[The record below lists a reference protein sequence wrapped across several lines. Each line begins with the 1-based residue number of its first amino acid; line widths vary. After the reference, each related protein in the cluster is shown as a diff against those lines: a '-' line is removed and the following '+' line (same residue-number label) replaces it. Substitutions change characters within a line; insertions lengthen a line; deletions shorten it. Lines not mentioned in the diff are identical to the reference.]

1 MKKLILGA
9 LALLTL
15 AGCGVSTPAVTTT
28 SSTTT
33 KASTPAKTTKASEAY
48 LVFTAD
54 SQESILVTVDGKQ
67 YQKETVQLKSTGS
80 MKELQEMAG
89 NIITLSPGTHQVRVT
104 KGGKQVYQQ
113 SVSINAQE
121 RKVIRLLAAGFF
133 VREGCVLPLKGR
145 KGGSHRS
152 FDVSTP
158 PHTALAGP

>member
-15 AGCGVSTPAVTTT
+15 AGCGVGNVSTNTISASTG
-28 SSTTT
+28 TTT
-33 KASTPAKTTKASEAY
+33 KASTPVQSSKASEAY

-67 YQKETVQLKSTGS
+67 YQKETIQVKSTGS

-89 NIITLSPGTHQVRVT
+89 NIITLTPGTHQVRVT

-113 SVSINAQE
+113 TVSINSQE
-121 RKVIRLLAAGFF
+121 RKVIRL
-133 VREGCVLPLKGR
+133 
-145 KGGSHRS
+145 
-152 FDVSTP
+152 
-158 PHTALAGP
+158 

>member
-28 SSTTT
+28 SSNTT

-67 YQKETVQLKSTGS
+67 YQKETVQVKSSGS

-121 RKVIRLLAAGFF
+121 RKVIRL
-133 VREGCVLPLKGR
+133 
-145 KGGSHRS
+145 
-152 FDVSTP
+152 
-158 PHTALAGP
+158 

>member
-9 LALLTL
+9 LALLAL

-28 SSTTT
+28 TTTSTTS
-33 KASTPAKTTKASEAY
+33 KVSTPARATKSAEAY

-54 SQESILVTVDGKQ
+54 SQESIVVTVDGKQ
-67 YQKETVQLKSTGS
+67 YQKETVQVKSSSS

-113 SVSINAQE
+113 SVTINAQE
-121 RKVIRLLAAGFF
+121 RKVIRL
-133 VREGCVLPLKGR
+133 
-145 KGGSHRS
+145 
-152 FDVSTP
+152 
-158 PHTALAGP
+158 

>member
-9 LALLTL
+9 LALLAL

-28 SSTTT
+28 TTSTTTT
-33 KASTPAKTTKASEAY
+33 KASTPARANKSAEAY

-54 SQESILVTVDGKQ
+54 SQESILVTVDGKH
-67 YQKETVQLKSTGS
+67 YQKETIQVKSSGS

-89 NIITLSPGTHQVRVT
+89 NIITLTPGTHEVRVT

-121 RKVIRLLAAGFF
+121 RKIIKL
-133 VREGCVLPLKGR
+133 
-145 KGGSHRS
+145 
-152 FDVSTP
+152 
-158 PHTALAGP
+158 

>member
-9 LALLTL
+9 LALLAL

-28 SSTTT
+28 TTSTPTT
-33 KASTPAKTTKASEAY
+33 KASTPARTTAKSAEAY

-54 SQESILVTVDGKQ
+54 AQESILVTVDGKQ
-67 YQKETVQLKSTGS
+67 YQKETVQVKSSGS

-89 NIITLSPGTHQVRVT
+89 NIITITPGTHEVRVT

-121 RKVIRLLAAGFF
+121 RKIIKL
-133 VREGCVLPLKGR
+133 
-145 KGGSHRS
+145 
-152 FDVSTP
+152 
-158 PHTALAGP
+158 

>member
-9 LALLTL
+9 LALLAL

-28 SSTTT
+28 TTSTPTT
-33 KASTPAKTTKASEAY
+33 KASTPARTTAKSAEAY

-54 SQESILVTVDGKQ
+54 AQESILVTVDGKQ
-67 YQKETVQLKSTGS
+67 YQKETVQVKSSGS

-89 NIITLSPGTHQVRVT
+89 NIITLTPGTHEVRVT

-121 RKVIRLLAAGFF
+121 RKVIRL
-133 VREGCVLPLKGR
+133 
-145 KGGSHRS
+145 
-152 FDVSTP
+152 
-158 PHTALAGP
+158 

>member
-9 LALLTL
+9 LALLAL

-28 SSTTT
+28 TTSTTTT
-33 KASTPAKTTKASEAY
+33 KASTPARANKSAEAY

-67 YQKETVQLKSTGS
+67 YQKETIQVKSSGS

-89 NIITLSPGTHQVRVT
+89 NIITLTPGTHQVRVT

-121 RKVIRLLAAGFF
+121 RKVIRL
-133 VREGCVLPLKGR
+133 
-145 KGGSHRS
+145 
-152 FDVSTP
+152 
-158 PHTALAGP
+158 

>member
-9 LALLTL
+9 LALLAL

-28 SSTTT
+28 TTSTTTT
-33 KASTPAKTTKASEAY
+33 KASTPARANKSAEAY

-67 YQKETVQLKSTGS
+67 YQKETIQVKSSGS

-89 NIITLSPGTHQVRVT
+89 HIITLTPGTHEVRVT

-121 RKVIRLLAAGFF
+121 RKIIKL
-133 VREGCVLPLKGR
+133 
-145 KGGSHRS
+145 
-152 FDVSTP
+152 
-158 PHTALAGP
+158 

>member
-9 LALLTL
+9 LALLAL

-28 SSTTT
+28 TTTSTTS
-33 KASTPAKTTKASEAY
+33 KVSTPARATKSAEAY

-54 SQESILVTVDGKQ
+54 AQESILVTVDGKQ
-67 YQKETVQLKSTGS
+67 YQKETVQVKSSGS

-113 SVSINAQE
+113 TVSINAQE
-121 RKVIRLLAAGFF
+121 RKIIKL
-133 VREGCVLPLKGR
+133 
-145 KGGSHRS
+145 
-152 FDVSTP
+152 
-158 PHTALAGP
+158 

>member
-9 LALLTL
+9 LALLAL

-28 SSTTT
+28 TTTSTTS
-33 KASTPAKTTKASEAY
+33 KVSTPARATKSAEAY

-54 SQESILVTVDGKQ
+54 AQESILVTVDGKQ
-67 YQKETVQLKSTGS
+67 YQKETVQVKSSGS

-113 SVSINAQE
+113 SVSVNAQE
-121 RKVIRLLAAGFF
+121 RKIIKL
-133 VREGCVLPLKGR
+133 
-145 KGGSHRS
+145 
-152 FDVSTP
+152 
-158 PHTALAGP
+158 

>member
-9 LALLTL
+9 LALLAL

-28 SSTTT
+28 TTTSTTSKVSTSARAT
-33 KASTPAKTTKASEAY
+33 KSAEAY

-54 SQESILVTVDGKQ
+54 AQESILVTVDGKQ
-67 YQKETVQLKSTGS
+67 YQKETVQVKSSGS

-113 SVSINAQE
+113 TVSINAQE
-121 RKVIRLLAAGFF
+121 RKIIKL
-133 VREGCVLPLKGR
+133 
-145 KGGSHRS
+145 
-152 FDVSTP
+152 
-158 PHTALAGP
+158 

>member
-9 LALLTL
+9 LALLAL

-28 SSTTT
+28 TTSTTTT
-33 KASTPAKTTKASEAY
+33 KASTPARANKSAEAY

-67 YQKETVQLKSTGS
+67 YQKETIQVKSSGS

-89 NIITLSPGTHQVRVT
+89 NIITLTPGTHEVRVT

-121 RKVIRLLAAGFF
+121 RKIIKL
-133 VREGCVLPLKGR
+133 
-145 KGGSHRS
+145 
-152 FDVSTP
+152 
-158 PHTALAGP
+158 

>member
-9 LALLTL
+9 LALLAL
-15 AGCGVSTPAVTTT
+15 AGCGVSTPALTTTTT
-28 SSTTT
+28 STTTT
-33 KASTPAKTTKASEAY
+33 KASTPARANKSAEAY

-67 YQKETVQLKSTGS
+67 YQKETIQVKSSGS

-89 NIITLSPGTHQVRVT
+89 NIITLTPGTHEVRVT

-121 RKVIRLLAAGFF
+121 RKIIKL
-133 VREGCVLPLKGR
+133 
-145 KGGSHRS
+145 
-152 FDVSTP
+152 
-158 PHTALAGP
+158 